1 MTDKILE
8 NAALHSEL
16 QSLLQVINQ
25 AKADVAAIRP
35 DEIQTHHIPTATDEL
50 DAIVES
56 TATATGAIMD
66 ACEQIDAIG
75 AQAAETIQQALSEQ
89 VTSIYEACSFQD
101 ITGQR
106 VTKVIKALKQ
116 IDEKIQ
122 KLVVAFGPMPL
133 NQDPLTANIVT
144 GDAALLNGPQLSGQA
159 MDQDDID
166 KLLFGS

>member
-1 MTDKILE
+1 MVSQSIE
-8 NAALHSEL
+8 NDVLYNEL
-16 QSLLQVINQ
+16 QNLLQVINQ

-35 DEIQTHHIPTATDEL
+35 DEIQTQHIPTATDEL
-50 DAIVES
+50 DAIVEA

-66 ACEQIDAIG
+66 ACEQIEAIG
-75 AQAAETIQQALSEQ
+75 AQATETMQQALTEQ

-106 VTKVIKALKQ
+106 VTKVIRALKQ

-122 KLVVAFGPMPL
+122 KLVIAFGPMPE
-133 NQDPLTANIVT
+133 DKTSSSIDIVT
-144 GDAALLNGPQLSGQA
+144 GDTALLNGPQLSGQG
-159 MDQDDID
+159 MGQDDID

>member
-1 MTDKILE
+1 MSDQPLE
-8 NAALHSEL
+8 NNVLYDEL
-16 QSLLQVINQ
+16 QNLLQLINQ

-35 DEIQTHHIPTATDEL
+35 DEIQTQHIPTATDEL
-50 DAIVES
+50 DAIVEA

-66 ACEQIDAIG
+66 ACEQIEAIG
-75 AQAAETIQQALSEQ
+75 AQAPETMQQALTEQ

-122 KLVVAFGPMPL
+122 KLVVAFGTMSSDQTPP
-133 NQDPLTANIVT
+133 TANVVT
-144 GDAALLNGPQLSGQA
+144 GDAALLNGPQLSGQG